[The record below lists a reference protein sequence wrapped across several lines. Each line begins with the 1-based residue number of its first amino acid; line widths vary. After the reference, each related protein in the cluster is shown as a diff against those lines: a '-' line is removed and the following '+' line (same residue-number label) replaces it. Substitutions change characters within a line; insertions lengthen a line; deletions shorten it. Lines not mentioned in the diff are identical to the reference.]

1 MATPLERMDGKYEI
15 LEKMREGGM
24 GAVYKVRHRLLDEIR
39 VIKMMRQHL
48 AHDEVLRTRF
58 LREAKL
64 AIRMHHPNLA
74 QLYDFT
80 MDDEG
85 NAFIVMEFIEG
96 TTLQE
101 LLRAAG
107 PLSIGLALEIAAQT
121 LRVLAYL
128 HRKEVIHRDISP
140 DNLMLSQDD
149 EGHPLVKLIDLGIAK
164 VADPTGGLTATG
176 TFLGKVRY
184 SSPEQLRSQ
193 DGAEFDARTDLYSF
207 GIVLYELL
215 TAHYPISGSTTSA
228 LIAGHLL
235 NPPLD
240 FDVADPEG
248 RVPDD
253 LRQAVLKT
261 LEKDPDGR
269 YLTAEALRHALAAI
283 QKRYPLD
290 DAEVRELYDAPRRP
304 TQRLNVPRPGS
315 TQDHLDR
322 QFLLAATPPPS
333 SNGASS
339 PPGSTAEAPAAPATP
354 TAAVQ
359 RQIKA
364 LLFGAQKLVE
374 LHHYDEARLQLATVL
389 ELDPENR
396 EARSL
401 VKAVDAADQK
411 LRARREE
418 AAAEI
423 AAALEDGQLELARE
437 RLGVAVERL
446 GESDLFEDLSSRLE
460 AAEQAALERESKR
473 QALLEEG
480 RRLVDGK
487 DWATALDRLAEAQA
501 LGPDDPEVV
510 ALLERAQEG
519 HARELEAKRRR
530 QEVDRTAASIA
541 AQLLAQHLEE
551 AERALTLA
559 RKLYGD
565 EPAFRPLGARLE
577 ELRTAWNHE
586 RAAELH
592 AEARRLSAEA
602 SFVEAFESLAE
613 ARRLAPELSETDALE
628 KEIRAALAH
637 HEETVRRA
645 RALEAVLTGVDRLLD
660 AGRLATAAAR
670 LGEAE
675 GELGRDPTLDE
686 RKDRLE
692 AALGDRTRREGELF
706 EALERA
712 RELAANGEI
721 EGALEAIEVAQ
732 AAAVE
737 EPELAGPVD
746 EAEGAIRQRIEEHR
760 IDLSVA
766 EAAESIAGHLTG
778 NDLEGAEH
786 ELALAERLYGPR
798 ESFAGLRTRLDELR
812 QQERRAKVEG
822 LLARAFGE
830 RASFSDVTAALEE
843 ALAIDPENAKVRRLL
858 AETREA
864 MVRHRHEQRAS
875 AWAAVLPGID
885 SMVAEGQLKK
895 ALAELKRSLDKLG
908 PIPEAAAFRIRL
920 ERLLTRS

>member
-48 AHDEVLRTRF
+48 AHDEVLRSRF

-64 AIRMHHPNLA
+64 AIKMHHPNLA

-101 LLRAAG
+101 LLRASG
-107 PLSIGLALEIAAQT
+107 PVSIGLALEISSQT

-140 DNLMLSQDD
+140 DNLMLTQDD

-193 DGAEFDARTDLYSF
+193 DGAEIDARTDLYSF
-207 GIVLYELL
+207 GIVLYELV
-215 TAHYPISGSTTSA
+215 TGHYPISGSTTSA

-240 FDVADPEG
+240 FDTADPEG
-248 RVPDD
+248 HVPDD
-253 LRQAVLKT
+253 LREVVLKT
-261 LEKDPDGR
+261 LDKNPDSR
-269 YLTAEALRHALAAI
+269 YPSAEALRRALAPI
-283 QKRYPLD
+283 QKRFPLEES
-290 DAEVRELYDAPRRP
+290 EVRELYDAPRRP
-304 TQRLNVPRPGS
+304 TQRLQVPRPGS

-322 QFLLAATPPPS
+322 QFLIGTTPPPPS
-333 SNGASS
+333 ANEVSAA
-339 PPGSTAEAPAAPATP
+339 PASTAEAPAAP
-354 TAAVQ
+354 TAAVL

-364 LLFGAQKLVE
+364 LLLGAQKLVE

-389 ELDPENR
+389 DLEPENR
-396 EARSL
+396 DARSL
-401 VKAVDAADQK
+401 LKAVDAADQK
-411 LRARREE
+411 LMARREE
-418 AAAEI
+418 AAAEV
-423 AAALEDGQLELARE
+423 AAALEEGQLGLARD
-437 RLGVAVERL
+437 RLAAAIERL
-446 GESDLFEDLSSRLE
+446 GEADLFEELTARLD
-460 AAEQAALERESKR
+460 AAEHAAEEREARR
-473 QALLEEG
+473 QELLGEG
-480 RRLVDGK
+480 RQLVEEES
-487 DWATALDRLAEAQA
+487 WAVALDRLAEAQA
-501 LGPDDPEVV
+501 LVPDDPEVIE
-510 ALLERAQEG
+510 LLERAQEG

-530 QEVDRTAASIA
+530 QEVDRTAAAIA
-541 AQLLAQHLEE
+541 AQLLAQSLEQ
-551 AERALTLA
+551 AERALALA

-565 EPAFRPLGARLE
+565 EAAFRPLAVRLE
-577 ELRTAWNHE
+577 ELRTARKHE

-592 AEARRLSAEA
+592 AEARRLSGEA
-602 SFVEAFESLAE
+602 SFVEALECLAE
-613 ARRLAPELSETDALE
+613 ARQLAPDLSETDALE
-628 KEIRAALAH
+628 NEIRAALER
-637 HEETVRRA
+637 HEEAVRRA
-645 RALEAVLTGVDRLLD
+645 RALEAAQLRVDRLLD
-660 AGRLATAAAR
+660 AGRLAAAATR
-670 LGEAE
+670 LDDAE
-675 GELGRDPTLDE
+675 GELGSDPALDE
-686 RKDRLE
+686 RRRRLD
-692 AALGDRTRREGELF
+692 AALADRTRREGEVT

-712 RELAANGEI
+712 RELAAKGEI
-721 EGALEAIEVAQ
+721 EGALEAVE
-732 AAAVE
+732 AARASATE

-746 EAEGAIRQRIEEHR
+746 EAEGAIQHRIEEHR
-760 IDLSVA
+760 IDHSVA
-766 EAAESIAGHLTG
+766 EAAESIASHLAG
-778 NDLEGAEH
+778 GDIEAAGR
-786 ELALAERLYGPR
+786 ELVLAERLYGPR
-798 ESFAGLRTRLDELR
+798 ESFAGLKARLDELR
-812 QQERRAKVEG
+812 QQERQAKVEA

-830 RASFSDVTAALEE
+830 HFSFSDVIEALEE

-864 MVRHRHEQRAS
+864 MVRHRHEQRAA
-875 AWAAVLPGID
+875 AWAGVLPGID
-885 SMVAEGQLKK
+885 DLVAEGQLKK

-908 PIPEAAAFRIRL
+908 PVPEATALRIRL